1 MPWIRETYPA
11 NWPDLRA
18 AVQRRA
24 GDRCE
29 TCGVPN
35 RALIIREPASARY
48 RILRDLG
55 DAEAAIADGD
65 RVTEVICTTAHIYDD
80 DHATQDIVRL
90 VFECQRCHLG
100 RDMDK
105 HVANAAAT
113 RRRKREQAGQLALME
128 VPRGN

>member
-1 MPWIRETYPA
+1 MPWKRETYPA
-11 NWPDLRA
+11 SWADLRA

-35 RALIIREPASARY
+35 HALIVREPASARY
-48 RILRDLG
+48 RMLRDLG
-55 DAEAAIADGD
+55 DAEVAIAHGD
-65 RVTEVICTTAHIYDD
+65 RVTEVVCTTAHIHED
-80 DHATQDIVRL
+80 DHMTKDISRL

-100 RDMDK
+100 RDMAK

-113 RRRKREQAGQLALME
+113 RRRKREQAGQLAMA
-128 VPRGN
+128 VTA